1 MIEGLC
7 VCWQVTD
14 NTEVEFEVTHV
25 VCASRQWQLRQPS
38 SYNSAMG
45 KSLVDLQRY
54 VVGYFIYNYR

>member
-1 MIEGLC
+1 MIQGLC
-7 VCWQVTD
+7 LCWQVTD

-45 KSLVDLQRY
+45 NRLDLPSY
-54 VVGYFIYNYR
+54 VV